1 MIIEFSIYDIDLKE
15 IEVRERATKVL
26 THNPQYL
33 SVYPFYL
40 KSIKKIISASPIKN
54 ETKISCPIDY
64 PFGILDLKSRQA
76 EIINS
81 IKNGVDKI
89 EIVFPTFLVANRKYD
104 KLREDITENIKICKE
119 NNIVL
124 CYFLEYRLFDH
135 QILLKVCEIMKDL
148 GINQVY
154 SSTGHM
160 LDDINDNLIASNYLS
175 QKAGISTIVNGN
187 IWTEDQ
193 IKRILKTDVYGIRFN
208 SLFSIDLFNQKF
220 IKQRPSPTHTE

>member
-1 MIIEFSIYDIDLKE
+1 MSKLKN
-15 IEVRERATKVL
+15 T
-26 THNPQYL
+26 Y
-33 SVYPFYL
+33 
-40 KSIKKIISASPIKN
+40 
-54 ETKISCPIDY
+54 
-64 PFGILDLKSRQA
+64 IL
-76 EIINS
+76 
-81 IKNGVDKI
+81 
-89 EIVFPTFLVANRKYD
+89 
-104 KLREDITENIKICKE
+104 
-119 NNIVL
+119 
-124 CYFLEYRLFDH
+124 LFDH

>member
-1 MIIEFSIYDIDLKE
+1 
-15 IEVRERATKVL
+15 
-26 THNPQYL
+26 
-33 SVYPFYL
+33 
-40 KSIKKIISASPIKN
+40 
-54 ETKISCPIDY
+54 
-64 PFGILDLKSRQA
+64 
-76 EIINS
+76 
-81 IKNGVDKI
+81 
-89 EIVFPTFLVANRKYD
+89 
-104 KLREDITENIKICKE
+104 
-119 NNIVL
+119 
-124 CYFLEYRLFDH
+124 
-135 QILLKVCEIMKDL
+135 MKDL

-220 IKQRPSPTHTE
+220 IKKRQSPTHTE